1 MFMKKYTILLLLIII
16 GPVVLKAQMI
26 NPRNDFGNNHQPIR
40 SVLFTPDSRHLI
52 AGGFMKIYDIESGN
66 DISPVTSATDI
77 ATANLILHADMSND
91 GRYLAI
97 IKTGR
102 LEIYDRITRSTVKKV
117 RAINMAAADIAPDN
131 KTLVYAQANGNLV
144 FYDIQNER
152 NISEHDL
159 NNLKPNRLAWSNS
172 GKYIAIGGRGNV
184 VLLFDAESKQV
195 KRPLNIRGKF
205 VWDIEFSDDSKYL
218 AIASRSGD
226 VTLVDTESGNPV
238 QSWSAHG
245 GEDVFALSFHPSG
258 QYLATGGGDNRI
270 SIWEIPS
277 CKSVNTWP
285 AHENKV
291 LSLDFS
297 PDGTMLASG
306 CLNGP
311 MQGKSDTRVWNVSD
325 AGISDRYAQASN
337 NISPSQDDAVVQEEV
352 EPVSENLQAAAAA
365 EQKRL
370 ALVIGNG
377 IYTYGGVLAN
387 PENDA
392 NDISSRL
399 QGLGFDVM
407 VFNNLG
413 LSDFKKAIDDFGL
426 RLAGYDIGLFYY
438 AGHGIQV
445 KGNNYLIPVDANL
458 RTENDVE
465 YDCVNAG
472 RLLAKMEDA
481 GSTTNIIILDA
492 CRDNPFE
499 RSWRR
504 ATHGMGLAF
513 MTAPAGSLISYATSP
528 GATASDGSGRNGL
541 FTSALLNYIDEPGL
555 SILEMFQK
563 VRTYVRENSGGEQV
577 PWESTSLE
585 GNFYMRY
592 E

>member
-1 MFMKKYTILLLLIII
+1 MNVIIDADISRNGKYVALRKSFRLDIFDLESRM
-16 GPVVLKAQMI
+16 PLKSIRGQKAAVA
-26 NPRNDFGNNHQPIR
+26 FG
-40 SVLFTPDSRHLI
+40 PDSKTI
-52 AGGFMKIYDIESGN
+52 AYLEGN
-66 DISPVTSATDI
+66 GD
-77 ATANLILHADMSND
+77 
-91 GRYLAI
+91 
-97 IKTGR
+97 
-102 LEIYDRITRSTVKKV
+102 
-117 RAINMAAADIAPDN
+117 
-131 KTLVYAQANGNLV
+131 LV
-144 FYDIQNER
+144 F
-152 NISEHDL
+152 H
-159 NNLKPNRLAWSNS
+159 NLETGQESKHSPGKIKPNKLAWSNS
-172 GKYIAIGGRGNV
+172 GRYIAIGGRKSIV
-184 VLLFDAESKQV
+184 FIFDVESK
-195 KRPLNIRGKF
+195 RTSASLNMSGSY
-205 VWDIEFSDDSKYL
+205 VLDIEFSEDNSYL
-218 AIASRSGD
+218 AITSRSGH
-226 VTLVDTESGNPV
+226 VTLVETESGDIIR
-238 QSWSAHG
+238 SWAAHN
-245 GEDVFALSFHPSG
+245 GEAVLAVAFHPSG
-258 QYLATGGGDNRI
+258 NYLATGGADNMI
-270 SIWEIPS
+270 KVWEVPS
-277 CKSVNTWP
+277 CDLVKSWK
-285 AHENKV
+285 AHDNKV
-291 LSLDFS
+291 TALDFS
-297 PDGTMLASG
+297 PDGSMLASG
-306 CLNGP
+306 CFNSLIAGS
-311 MQGKSDTRVWNVSD
+311 SDTRVWDVAD
-325 AGISDRYAQASN
+325 TGIPARYAQAEDI
-337 NISPSQDDAVVQEEV
+337 ISPAQDNAVVQEEV